1 MRRRAPSEV
10 PSSIR
15 LDHGDILVMDG
26 PAKSE
31 YEHCTASGLEGSRVN
46 LTYRWV
52 TQHAA
57 SCPLAGVV
65 GCVLRSCVQGLAEP
79 GVGDKWTSFW
89 GLVLLLLILVF
100 FLLVST
106 WIHNGG
112 RHCDSGRRSS
122 HLAVHLG
129 DGPVAWSCPLGW
141 ETALATVTFVA
152 ALPFSKEEPTPFYF
166 PVFFGTCEGR
176 YGQTHCKTTFSPP
189 CICCFSG

>member
-1 MRRRAPSEV
+1 MRRRAPGEV

-31 YEHCTASGLEGSRVN
+31 YEHCTAFGLEGSRVN
-46 LTYRWV
+46 LSYRWV

-79 GVGDKWTSFW
+79 GVGDKWTSFL

-106 WIHNGG
+106 WIHNGR
-112 RHCDSGRRSS
+112 RHRNSCRCPS
-122 HLAVHLG
+122 HLAVHFPSRGRAHWVGRRRWRLSRRCRS
-129 DGPVAWSCPLGW
+129 PKKRS
-141 ETALATVTFVA
+141 
-152 ALPFSKEEPTPFYF
+152 FYF
-166 PVFFGTCEGR
+166 TFFFWGDVREEIRANTL
-176 YGQTHCKTTFSPP
+176 
-189 CICCFSG
+189 